1 MVLRGD
7 FMDYPFAPGDDASPR
22 IRKPVSAWFMVAVIA
37 VVLGGAVLVASLSTD
52 TRDFAARHGSVL
64 KTQAL

>member
-1 MVLRGD
+1 MYLRGD
-7 FMDYPFAPGDDASPR
+7 VMDCPFAPGDDASPR
-22 IRKPVSAWFMVAVIA
+22 CRKPVSVWFMVAVIA
-37 VVLGGAVLVASLSTD
+37 VVLGGAVVAASFSTD

>member
-1 MVLRGD
+1 MYLRGD
-7 FMDYPFAPGDDASPR
+7 VMDYPFAPGDEASPR
-22 IRKPVSAWFMVAVIA
+22 GRKPVSVWFMVAVIVA
-37 VVLGGAVLVASLSTD
+37 VLGGAVLLASVSTD